1 MNHKRR
7 RPKKQRAG
15 CLYCKPH
22 KRNGEGEYKRA
33 KAGDR
38 RRMEAADQQVGRRMR
53 RGTKA

>member
-22 KRNGEGEYKRA
+22 KRNGVGSFKKA

-38 RRMEAADQQVGRRMR
+38 RRLEAATQQVGRRMR